1 MLVSKATSPGCHA
14 RASLAEGTGGRR
26 LQPKPIGLSA
36 AEVLLILVPR
46 RAAALCEEAPA
57 APLRLER
64 LAVALL
70 DPRRCL
76 PLGAASRHRR
86 WGLAGRQLGEVDG
99 LGLAGEFDALRLG
112 LGGDG
117 CRISN
122 LGHRGLRL
130 AGLGLRRLAAGR
142 RGLQA
147 AGGLR
152 LALEE

>member
-99 LGLAGEFDALRLG
+99 LGL
-112 LGGDG
+112 GGDG

-142 RGLQA
+142 RGL
-147 AGGLR
+147 
-152 LALEE
+152 